1 MLLIF
6 STICSIF
13 VLLLAVGTAL
23 DILYIQQP
31 KWRMADKAACTS
43 ENDDTLVET
52 ENQPLLEKR
61 EDIAAVVVPEIGQFL
76 SLVETEALVCDI
88 LPPITVEL
96 ITPQVLRNCHLTP
109 RW

>member
-31 KWRMADKAACTS
+31 KWRVADQAACTS
-43 ENDDTLVET
+43 ENEDTLVAS

-76 SLVETEALVCDI
+76 SLVETEALVCAI
-88 LPPITVEL
+88 LPPTTVEV
-96 ITPQVLRNCHLTP
+96 ITP
-109 RW
+109 